1 MHLKKH
7 LFFIAAILCAL
18 GAIYFYSLS
27 DMFHPKQIASYENFT
42 EMSEEFDASK
52 EIAEA
57 RKAFAATKSPAGI
70 IQGNQN
76 VEGNFIALTF
86 DGMESRGNTEAILK
100 IITDQGWHASFFVE
114 GVNAARNTAV
124 IQSLIQ
130 AEQLVGNYSFV
141 GISKAEQMTSDA
153 LFEQFC
159 RTQKILKLITGSEPK
174 FFKLPNTRYTDEM
187 LLVAK
192 ACGLGNAVQCD
203 ISAPVSGL
211 NDEEAMSQF
220 VSNIRPGM
228 IVSLE
233 MGHPVPVQ
241 YIRKK
246 ASGTPA
252 IDKQPTIQ
260 DKDVPEVKDVPTV
273 VVVKNL
279 CRLLQVKG
287 FQVVTVNALVETNK
301 PNQN

>member
-7 LFFIAAILCAL
+7 LFFIAAILCVL

-27 DMFHPKQIASYENFT
+27 DLFHPKQIASYENFT

-70 IQGNQN
+70 VQGNQN

-124 IQSLIQ
+124 IQNLIQ
-130 AEQLVGNYSFV
+130 EGQFVGNYSFV
-141 GISKAEQMTSDA
+141 GVSKAEQMTSDA
-153 LFEQFC
+153 WFEQFC

-174 FFKLPNTRYTDEM
+174 LFKLPNTRYTEEM

-192 ACGLGNAVQCD
+192 ACGLENAIQSD
-203 ISAPVSGL
+203 ISAPVSSL
-211 NDEEAMSQF
+211 SDEEAMSQF
-220 VSNIRPGM
+220 VSKIRPGL

-241 YIRKK
+241 YTRKK
-246 ASGTPA
+246 EPGTPA
-252 IDKQPTIQ
+252 IDRPPTIQ
-260 DKDVPEVKDVPTV
+260 DKEVPEVRDVPTV
-273 VVVKNL
+273 VIVKNL
-279 CRLLQVKG
+279 CRLLHARG
-287 FQVVTVNALVETNK
+287 LQVVTVNALIETNK